1 MKLSEWAKKR
11 GITYKTAWRWVKEG
25 KMPVPFEI
33 TPTGTILVHEPET
46 SKEGIVA
53 LYARVSSSDQKA
65 DLERQVLRL
74 LEFANTQGLSVGKTV
89 KEVGSGLNGRR
100 KELIK
105 LLSDPNVTTIV
116 AEHRDRLTRFGF
128 EYIEASLRAQGRR
141 ILVVEER
148 EVDDD
153 LVRDMTEVLTSMAAR
168 LYGKRSAKHRAK
180 KAMEAF
186 QSEDL

>member
-11 GITYKTAWRWVKEG
+11 GITYKTAWRWVREG

-33 TPTGTILVHEPET
+33 TPSGTILVHEPEEQ
-46 SKEGIVA
+46 KEGITA

-65 DLERQVLRL
+65 DLKRQVVRL
-74 LEFANTQGLSVGKTV
+74 LEFANAQGLSVGKTV
-89 KEVGSGLNGRR
+89 QEIGSGLNGRR
-100 KELIK
+100 RELIK

-116 AEHRDRLTRFGF
+116 VEHRDRLTRFGF
-128 EYIEASLRAQGRR
+128 ELIEAALRAQGRR

-153 LVRDMTEVLTSMAAR
+153 LVPDMTDVLTALAAR
-168 LYGKRSAKHRAK
+168 LYGKRSAKNRVK
-180 KAMEAF
+180 KALEALRH
-186 QSEDL
+186 EDP